1 MVVATYREPDAGSDA
16 VVGAQLSPGASATS
30 VTLSG
35 FRREELG
42 QLLSRLSGEPAN
54 ARLVEWLH
62 AQTAGNPYFAQELFR
77 LLRSRGLTD
86 DREPPERLSL
96 PESIGNV
103 LRARLAMLPAEATDM
118 LAQAAVLGQEFDL
131 ATLRALSGISWH
143 ALADMLNGAVQASVL
158 LPIQGRS
165 DRYGFVHALMR
176 ETLYDELPERRRAAL
191 HLRAGQ
197 ALEQGAS
204 GGSSDVDQ
212 LAEHFLRAGPDR
224 DPDSAVRYA
233 QQAGQEAIARLGYD
247 EAAAYFRRALD
258 AQRGLD
264 DPLRRLELL
273 LQLGDANVRAGDWP
287 SALEAFERAARE
299 ALELGRPRDLARAAL
314 GIGALQGFEGSAV
327 RPPADRAT

>member
-1 MVVATYREPDAGSDA
+1 MPRLGTARGVVVATYREPDAGSDA

-62 AQTAGNPYFAQELFR
+62 AQTAGNPYFAQELLR

-143 ALADMLNGAVQASVL
+143 ALADMLNGAVQAWVL

-224 DPDSAVRYA
+224 DPDVPCDMRNRRVKR
-233 QQAGQEAIARLGYD
+233 RLRDWVMTKRLRTSGVPWMPN
-247 EAAAYFRRALD
+247 AASMIRRA
-258 AQRGLD
+258 GL
-264 DPLRRLELL
+264 
-273 LQLGDANVRAGDWP
+273 
-287 SALEAFERAARE
+287 SFCSS
-299 ALELGRPRDLARAAL
+299 LAMRMSGP
-314 GIGALQGFEGSAV
+314 GIGPAL
-327 RPPADRAT
+327 

>member
-1 MVVATYREPDAGSDA
+1 M
-16 VVGAQLSPGASATS
+16 
-30 VTLSG
+30 
-35 FRREELG
+35 
-42 QLLSRLSGEPAN
+42 
-54 ARLVEWLH
+54 EWLH

-143 ALADMLNGAVQASVL
+143 ALADMLNGAVQAWVL

-176 ETLYDELPERRRAAL
+176 ETLYDQLPERRRAAV

-204 GGSSDVDQ
+204 GGAVTLTSWLSTSFV
-212 LAEHFLRAGPDR
+212 LDR
-224 DPDSAVRYA
+224 IETLTVPCDMRN
-233 QQAGQEAIARLGYD
+233 
-247 EAAAYFRRALD
+247 RRVK
-258 AQRGLD
+258 
-264 DPLRRLELL
+264 RRLRDWVMTKRLRTS
-273 LQLGDANVRAGDWP
+273 GVPWMPNAASMIRCAGL
-287 SALEAFERAARE
+287 SFCSS
-299 ALELGRPRDLARAAL
+299 LAMRMSGP
-314 GIGALQGFEGSAV
+314 GIGPAL
-327 RPPADRAT
+327 